1 MKGVKSNQ
9 RRGGYGISGFK
20 SEPRQSLQ
28 ERLLGL
34 KNRHKL
40 QQILKSRQ
48 SVKGLQGNQSGDHGS
63 YNNGRIENSS
73 RRKQYQGKER
83 QQLNV
88 DIRIVDSKN
97 FLGFGRR
104 NSQSQRLPWRRSI
117 FG

>member
-1 MKGVKSNQ
+1 MKGVPSNQ

-48 SVKGLQGNQSGDHGS
+48 SLKGLQGNQSGDHGS

-88 DIRIVDSKN
+88 DIRIVD
-97 FLGFGRR
+97 
-104 NSQSQRLPWRRSI
+104 
-117 FG
+117 

>member
-1 MKGVKSNQ
+1 MGLKNRHKLQHILLSRQSRVKDVPSNQ

-48 SVKGLQGNQSGDHGS
+48 RVKGLQGNQSGDLGS
-63 YNNGRIENSS
+63 YNNGRIGSNS
-73 RRKQYQGKER
+73 RRQQYQGMDR
-83 QQLNV
+83 HMY
-88 DIRIVDSKN
+88 
-97 FLGFGRR
+97 
-104 NSQSQRLPWRRSI
+104 
-117 FG
+117 